1 MKKIFS
7 KSKVLN
13 RIAFSY
19 IMTGVISVAVL
30 SVIYSNLL
38 TNQIINSRYSQAS
51 SALKVSSSSTM
62 LFLEEIYARY
72 FQLFATDETLTS
84 YKNDLPVNVDI
95 QNRLAT
101 LVYNDF
107 LVDSI
112 VLVDVANA
120 TVIES
125 FSRNTQLNQSADT
138 GLITMLEDLRFP
150 NSAIRNLIFYP
161 RKTEINQQPKEYLT
175 LTFTF
180 SAAPGQ
186 ISKVMFVNIDENLL
200 AKLLTVEGDDH
211 TMIIVNRF
219 GQIIADSSDRRFNTY
234 YFSQEYITD
243 KSIGIPADNVYIAQV
258 YDEESLVSTLD
269 TPKFDLTFFSIYDYR
284 TISTEVN
291 RSNAIVILLFGVL
304 LIIIAAIS
312 IFLSQKLY
320 SPIQR
325 MVLQIAKINQVHP
338 DVHTDEFD
346 FIFDALSHLDQRK
359 ISDEIRSVME
369 GKRVSKMEL
378 DWSSTHIIVLQ
389 PRFVNT
395 DQSLNTLAGRYLW
408 ELFQPNMTVTDDFG
422 FAAFATRTQIETFEQ
437 WQNHGWIA
445 GISHK
450 IEKSDQ
456 ISKCYR
462 QAKAACEFAMTRE
475 DVSIQYYQDIV
486 SHQSDDVRLQIKNQ
500 LHSYI
505 QNHFSDPQS
514 SIEQLAIK
522 LRYSVGYVRQLFKD
536 EMGVPFN
543 EYLTNF
549 RMEEAKRLLIETD
562 MSATEVAVS
571 IGMEDVRYFYTVF
584 KSKTGMTAQQYRKEM
599 MTSGRK

>member
-38 TNQIINSRYSQAS
+38 TNQIINSRYSQAN

-125 FSRNTQLNQSADT
+125 FSRNTQLNQSADA
-138 GLITMLEDLRFP
+138 GLISMLDELRFP

-180 SAAPGQ
+180 SALPGQ

-200 AKLLTVEGDDH
+200 AKLLTVEEDDH

-258 YDEESLVSTLD
+258 YDEKSLVSTLD

-325 MVLQIAKINQVHP
+325 MVLQVAKINQVHP

-346 FIFDALSHLDQRK
+346 FIFDALSHLNQRK

-389 PRFVNT
+389 PLFVNT
-395 DQSLNTLAGRYLW
+395 DQSLNTLAGNYLW

-422 FAAFATRTQIETFEQ
+422 FAAFANPTQIEAFEQ
-437 WQNHGWIA
+437 WQNQGWIA

-475 DVSIQYYQDIV
+475 DVAIQYYQDIV

-500 LHSYI
+500 LHTYI

-514 SIEQLAIK
+514 SIDQLAVK
-522 LRYSVGYVRQLFKD
+522 LGYSVGYVRQLFKD
-536 EMGVPFN
+536 EMGAPFN
-543 EYLTNF
+543 EYLTNL

-562 MSATEVAVS
+562 MSASEVAVS